1 MTYTELLRLT
11 GERKLKAIKELSE
24 GMAHPQLGFLCRAEI
39 RKDPGKVA
47 WLWLA
52 ESFCKTLAEHWDEVT
67 ASVDDDTRDD
77 LIRIYMAYEDS
88 DPYIY
93 DLLPI
98 EAQLFD

>member
-11 GERKLKAIKELSE
+11 GERKLKAVRELNE
-24 GMAHPQLGFLCRAEI
+24 GINHPKLGFLCRAEI
-39 RKDPGKVA
+39 RKDPGMVA

-52 ESFCKTLAEHWDEVT
+52 EPFCRDLAEHWEEVT
-67 ASVDDDTRDD
+67 ASVDEDTRDD
-77 LIRIYMAYEDS
+77 LCRIYMAYEDS
-88 DPYIY
+88 DPDIY